1 MSDNNRTNPAL
12 TLDEVRK
19 VLEHLQSTQKDPHAA
34 AAFALPALACLRRT
48 ELLSLRAEHVD
59 EEQRCL
65 YLGTMR
71 PRVISYPE
79 SLCPILHE
87 LVTTRATGPLFDGPS
102 HLDRALRHIRRT
114 AVDLGIEKPISYKVL
129 RGTFITLMAKAGVDM
144 FTLLAFAG
152 MRPSRAV
159 CGWARS
165 AGPARDLLTKD
176 SRRNQP

>member
-1 MSDNNRTNPAL
+1 MSNINPTNPAM

-19 VLEHLQSTQKDPHAA
+19 VIEHLQSTQKDPYAA
-34 AAFALPALACLRRT
+34 AAFALPALACLRRS

-79 SLCPILHE
+79 SLGPILHE
-87 LVTTRATGPLFDGPS
+87 LVATRSTGLLFDGPS
-102 HLDRALRHIRRT
+102 HLDRALRHIRR
-114 AVDLGIEKPISYKVL
+114 AAAELGIEKPISYKVL
-129 RGTFITLMAKAGVDM
+129 RGTFMTLMTKAGVDM

-152 MRPSRAV
+152 MRSRAV
-159 CGWARS
+159 CCWSGHADMARY
-165 AGPARDLLTKD
+165 LLAD
-176 SRRNQP
+176 ENRSNQH